1 MFVVSLNLF
10 NFLLVILNVLQLIYC
25 FGILFGVQKVILK
38 FIAELLIEIASV
50 INFKI
55 EKRLNVFILHVF
67 LI

>member
-25 FGILFGVQKVILK
+25 FGILLGVQKVILK